1 MTLTASPP
9 TVAPQT
15 ADTPSPRRLARVIS
29 GIAASDGAGVN
40 LTRMIG
46 TPEIDM
52 LDPFLMLDVLHSD
65 DPNDYIAGFPPHPH
79 RGFETVTYLMA
90 GRVEHRDTIGN
101 AGVIETGGVQWMTAA
116 RGIVHS
122 EMPVQEN
129 GLLWG
134 IQLWVN
140 LPAELKMQAPGY
152 REFPA
157 AAIPVETRP
166 DGASLRVVAGT
177 TSNGTAGPVQGV
189 VTDPLFLDVT
199 LPPGASLWEPLP
211 TDHAGFVLMLEGE
224 ADIGGGR
231 SLAAGRLG
239 VLGPDGN
246 AISIDAGPESAR
258 ALVVHARSL
267 KEPVARGGPFVM
279 TTEAEIL
286 QAFQDFRAGR
296 F

>member
-1 MTLTASPP
+1 MT
-9 TVAPQT
+9 QT
-15 ADTPSPRRLARVIS
+15 AAAKSAAIGTGAIRPLARLIEGV
-29 GIAASDGAGVN
+29 AASDGAGVN

-46 TPEIDM
+46 THALDM

-65 DPNDYIAGFPPHPH
+65 NPNDYIAGFPPHPH

-90 GRVEHRDTIGN
+90 GRVEHRDTLGN

-140 LPAELKMQAPGY
+140 LPADLKMQDPGY

-177 TSNGTAGPVQGV
+177 TSQGTAGPVQGV

-199 LPPGASLWEPLP
+199 LPPGADLTEPLP
-211 TDHAGFVLMLEGE
+211 ADHAAFVLMLDGT
-224 ADIGGGR
+224 AGIGGDT
-231 SLAAGRLG
+231 LAAGHLG
-239 VLGPDGN
+239 VLAGEGA
-246 AISIDAGPESAR
+246 AIGLSAGGQGAR
-258 ALVVHARSL
+258 ALIVHARRL
-267 KEPVARGGPFVM
+267 NEPVARGGPFVM
-279 TTEAEIL
+279 TTQAEVA
-286 QAFQDFRAGR
+286 QAFEDFRGGR

>member
-1 MTLTASPP
+1 MTLDPLARAPTAPP
-9 TVAPQT
+9 AE
-15 ADTPSPRRLARVIS
+15 RRLARVVP
-29 GIAASDGAGVN
+29 GVAASDGAGVK

-46 TPEIDM
+46 TRALDM

-65 DPNDYIAGFPPHPH
+65 NPHDYIAGFPPHPH

-90 GRVEHRDTIGN
+90 GRVEHRDTLGN
-101 AGVIETGGVQWMTAA
+101 AGVIETGGVQWMTAG

-140 LPAELKMQAPGY
+140 LPAHLKMQDPGY

-157 AAIPVETRP
+157 ASIPEETRA
-166 DGASLRVVAGT
+166 DGTRLRVVAGT
-177 TSNGTAGPVQGV
+177 TSEGTAGPVQGV

-199 LPPGASLWEPLP
+199 VPAGGVLREPIP
-211 TDHAGFVLMLEGE
+211 DGHAAFVLMLEGT
-224 ADIGGGR
+224 ATIGGD

-239 VLGPDGN
+239 VLGPNGTDL
-246 AISIDAGPESAR
+246 ALHAGPDGAR
-258 ALVVHARSL
+258 ALVVHARRL
-267 KEPVARGGPFVM
+267 DEPVARGGPFVM
-279 TTEAEIL
+279 TTEAEIH
-286 QAFQDFRAGR
+286 QAIRDYQAGR